1 MVEIV
6 QGNLITIA
14 KDGEFD
20 VIAHGCNCFCLQG
33 AGIAEQ
39 MSMTFNTSD
48 PKLYPLEHQ
57 KLMGDI
63 NKLGQV
69 QASIHSVAYHTK
81 YVEVV
86 NCYTQF
92 QPGRDISYEAL
103 TLCMKKLNHY
113 YKGKKLGLP
122 LIGCGIAGGKWSVVK
137 DIFEKEFV
145 DCNVTIVEYR
155 A

>member
-1 MVEIV
+1 MMEIV
-6 QGNLITIA
+6 QGNLITLA

-33 AGIAEQ
+33 AGIAAQ
-39 MSMTFNTSD
+39 MAKEFKTANENFY
-48 PKLYPLEHQ
+48 KLESSLH
-57 KLMGDI
+57 KGDF

-69 QASIHSVAYHTK
+69 EAYIHSAANNTK

-92 QPGRDISYEAL
+92 NPGADLSYGAL
-103 TLCMKKLNHY
+103 SVCMQKLNHY
-113 YKGKKLGLP
+113 FKGKKLGLP
-122 LIGCGIAGGKWSVVK
+122 IIGCGIAGGSWSNVK
-137 DIFEKEFV
+137 GIFEKELI
-145 DCNVTIVEYR
+145 DCDVTIVVYR